1 VVYPSVHVVWPMG
14 VDSLVEVL
22 ACGGQ
27 ARQVLVEH
35 VLLGPHAVALHV
47 LGPVQLAHV
56 KVEHLRTGEGR
67 QLVPSS
73 SWNNGRLMW
82 TLVSAE
88 ECHKD
93 PLYHSSPNTCKV
105 SSGLI
110 VLKTKLILAIKDI
123 STSKVDFELEWPHLH
138 IQRAEGSR
146 SDSNQSRET
155 KRMEAPSVIQV

>member
-1 VVYPSVHVVWPMG
+1 MLWPVG

-27 ARQVLVEH
+27 ARQVLVED

-82 TLVSAE
+82 TLVSAAAVGGGE
-88 ECHKD
+88 ERHKD

-110 VLKTKLILAIKDI
+110 VLKTKLILAITDI
-123 STSKVDFELEWPHLH
+123 STSKVNF
-138 IQRAEGSR
+138 
-146 SDSNQSRET
+146 
-155 KRMEAPSVIQV
+155 